1 MITKHL
7 KSHLE
12 TFITNKITIDDAEAK
27 QEEFNAVVCALTD
40 SIPQKPKY
48 IEAKN
53 KLLNNVKKICN
64 WRQKTIKGIKN
75 EIFPIYRDEELEE
88 EMRYE
93 EEETFK
99 KEEKE
104 RRVRYE
110 EEERSIRNQNGLIDY
125 ENLDRL
131 IDLRERDINS
141 ELVEKHFQ
149 VNLKDILEE
158 LKRSRT
164 NPEKNKIQVSMIKSG
179 LIDLKKEYMN
189 KQEKEIDDPDVKI
202 NIVKKILEFNRQRQ
216 QGQGHKMLT
225 TNQMLSGLPISLAQ
239 LKAENNSEKLKNEIG
254 QLLYSLYRS

>member
-1 MITKHL
+1 M
-7 KSHLE
+7 
-12 TFITNKITIDDAEAK
+12 
-27 QEEFNAVVCALTD
+27 
-40 SIPQKPKY
+40 
-48 IEAKN
+48 
-53 KLLNNVKKICN
+53 NNVKKICN

-75 EIFPIYRDEELEE
+75 EIFPIYRDEEWEE
-88 EMRYE
+88 QMRYE
-93 EEETFK
+93 EEKTFK

-104 RRVRYE
+104 RLRYE
-110 EEERSIRNQNGLIDY
+110 EEERSTRNQNGLIDY
-125 ENLDRL
+125 EDFDRL

-164 NPEKNKIQVSMIKSG
+164 NPEKNQIQISMIKSG
-179 LIDLKKEYMN
+179 LIDLKKEIEDMN

>member
-1 MITKHL
+1 
-7 KSHLE
+7 
-12 TFITNKITIDDAEAK
+12 
-27 QEEFNAVVCALTD
+27 
-40 SIPQKPKY
+40 
-48 IEAKN
+48 
-53 KLLNNVKKICN
+53 
-64 WRQKTIKGIKN
+64 
-75 EIFPIYRDEELEE
+75 
-88 EMRYE
+88 MRYE
-93 EEETFK
+93 EEKTFK

-104 RRVRYE
+104 RLRYE
-110 EEERSIRNQNGLIDY
+110 EEERSTRNQNGLIDY
-125 ENLDRL
+125 EDFDRL

-164 NPEKNKIQVSMIKSG
+164 NPEKNKMQVSMIKSG
-179 LIDLKKEYMN
+179 LIDLKKEIEDMN

-202 NIVKKILEFNRQRQ
+202 NTVKKILEFNRQRQ

>member
-1 MITKHL
+1 MVIRLITILVITKHL

-75 EIFPIYRDEELEE
+75 EIFPIYRDEEWEE
-88 EMRYE
+88 QMRYE
-93 EEETFK
+93 EEKTFK

-104 RRVRYE
+104 RLRYE
-110 EEERSIRNQNGLIDY
+110 EEERSTRNQNGLIDY
-125 ENLDRL
+125 EDFDRL

-149 VNLKDILEE
+149 VNLNDILEE

-164 NPEKNKIQVSMIKSG
+164 NPEKIKF
-179 LIDLKKEYMN
+179 K
-189 KQEKEIDDPDVKI
+189 
-202 NIVKKILEFNRQRQ
+202 
-216 QGQGHKMLT
+216 
-225 TNQMLSGLPISLAQ
+225 
-239 LKAENNSEKLKNEIG
+239 
-254 QLLYSLYRS
+254 